1 MKDCIFCKIAKGE
14 IPTETI
20 IYRDKD
26 VCAFLDVKPVN
37 LGHALV
43 IPNEHY
49 ESIFDLPEDTLSAMT
64 RAAKKVAEA
73 IKISLKARGI
83 NIGMNNGAHAGQLI
97 FHSHIHVIPRFEG
110 DGYKLWKNKKSF
122 GQKELK
128 ETANKIKSAIS

>member
-1 MKDCIFCKIAKGE
+1 MRDCIFCKIAKGE
-14 IPTETI
+14 IPAETI
-20 IYRDKD
+20 IYRDTD
-26 VCAFLDVKPVN
+26 VCVFLDIKPVN

-49 ESIFDLPEDTLSAMT
+49 ESIFDLPEDILSAMT

-73 IKISLKARGI
+73 IKISLKAGDI

-97 FHSHIHVIPRFEG
+97 FHSHIHVIPRFAG

-122 GQKELK
+122 GQNELK
-128 ETANKIKSAIS
+128 ETADKIKSAIS